1 MKDLFLWGNQSR
13 KLQIKRSGTNMNME
27 EKDSTVIVEEI
38 DLRISLF
45 IKSNI
50 MLESVANENF
60 G

>member
-1 MKDLFLWGNQSR
+1 
-13 KLQIKRSGTNMNME
+13 MNME